1 MEEINK
7 IRLILK
13 DFKPFDPKSNDCSK
27 FANILTGNYNPPS
40 YIVQI
45 LLLGILGFKN
55 YGRMDKVLWHT
66 YFQYKN
72 YSFMIRDYKFG
83 SWTIEGA
90 GNDKGMVQLAKEIQN
105 KIIKSSK
112 VLDKIL
118 YNELKSEVE
127 KERFYLN
134 NVYPKLSSIYK
145 FYEQKV
151 LDTIGEYE
159 KFEND
164 IKKPEKIPDITEN
177 LNIKL
182 TLQETISKYSFALI
196 LSFFSF
202 LEFLL
207 DVIYAF
213 EQPNKKFF
221 EFRKENLNDRFR
233 LAFSINKNKE
243 LKRLYDSLINIKTNY
258 RNPLA
263 HGLTNEVNLLVPLP
277 SAGLVPLS
285 YEYLSDKTYYG
296 FAEIE
301 KDDASKIISTFRR
314 FLKFVEDEEPYKLYI
329 LYLSY
334 GFSIPINA
342 QEISKIK
349 KEMTTY
355 EEFKEY
361 LEKRASYE
369 DMVINRDI

>member
-1 MEEINK
+1 MKETNK

-13 DFKPFDPKSNDCSK
+13 DFKPFEPASNAPYE
-27 FANILTGNYNPPS
+27 FVNISTGNFNPPS

-45 LLLGILGFKN
+45 LLLEILGLKN

-66 YFQYKN
+66 YFWYKN
-72 YSFMIRDYKFG
+72 YPFMIRDYKFG
-83 SWTIEGA
+83 SWTIKGLR
-90 GNDKGMVQLAKEIQN
+90 NDEKISQLAEEIQS

-112 VLDKIL
+112 ILDKVL

-134 NVYPKLSSIYK
+134 NMYSKLLSIYD
-145 FYEQKV
+145 FYEEKV
-151 LDTIGEYE
+151 LDTIGELE
-159 KFEND
+159 KFQKNVKEIEISNI
-164 IKKPEKIPDITEN
+164 IKN

-182 TLQETISKYSFALI
+182 NLEKTISKYSFALI

-221 EFRKENLNDRFR
+221 EFRKKKWYERFK
-233 LAFSINKNKE
+233 LVFPINKNKE
-243 LKRLYDSLINIKTNY
+243 LKHLYDDLIDIRRDY

-263 HGLTNEVNLLVPLP
+263 HGLTNEVSLLVPLP
-277 SAGLVPLS
+277 FAGLVPLS
-285 YEYLSDKTYYG
+285 YEFLSEKTYYG
-296 FAEIE
+296 FVEIE
-301 KDDASKIISTFRR
+301 KDDASKIIGTFRKL
-314 FLKFVEDEEPYKLYI
+314 LKFVEEEEPYKFYT

-334 GFSIPINA
+334 GFPIPINA
-342 QEISKIK
+342 QESSKIK

-361 LEKRASYE
+361 LEKRAFYE
-369 DMVINRDI
+369 DMIRNRDI

>member
-1 MEEINK
+1 MEETNK
-7 IRLILK
+7 IRLIFK
-13 DFKPFDPKSNDCSK
+13 DFEPLEPKSDDLFK
-27 FANILTGNYNPPS
+27 FVNILTQNYNPPA

-66 YFQYKN
+66 YFRYKN
-72 YSFMIRDYKFG
+72 RPFMIRDYKFG
-83 SWTIEGA
+83 SWTV
-90 GNDKGMVQLAKEIQN
+90 KGLGSDEEMVQLAKEIQN

-112 VLDKIL
+112 VLDKVL

-134 NVYPKLSSIYK
+134 NVYHKLFSIYD
-145 FYEQKV
+145 FYEEKV
-151 LDTIGEYE
+151 LDTIRECE
-159 KFEND
+159 KFEKD
-164 IKKPEKIPDITEN
+164 IKKPEKISDIVEN
-177 LNIKL
+177 FNIKL
-182 TLQETISKYSFALI
+182 TYEKTISKYSFALI

-221 EFRKENLNDRFR
+221 EFRKEKWNDRFK
-233 LAFSINKNKE
+233 LVFSINKNKE
-243 LKRLYDSLINIKTNY
+243 LKCLYDDLIIIKTNY

-263 HGLTNEVNLLVPLP
+263 HGLTNEVNLLILLP
-277 SAGLVPLS
+277 YVGLVPLS

-296 FAEIE
+296 FVEIE
-301 KDDASKIISTFRR
+301 KDDASKIIDTFRR
-314 FLKFVEDEEPYKLYI
+314 LLKFVEDEEPYRFYI

-349 KEMTTY
+349 KEMITY

-361 LEKRASYE
+361 LEKRAFYE
-369 DMVINRDI
+369 DMIINRDI